1 MYTQH
6 LTCASNRLF
15 DRSIPFDDLF
25 NYVLM
30 KQGIIALCFID
41 GSTSCYDV
49 SCDFNRVR
57 LMSLLSSPDK
67 LNHIIGWKVFAYPND
82 AETFF
87 RSFYRLPGGY
97 TAPAI
102 ALPRATLQAVV
113 ETLPPPTPQS
123 VA

>member
-30 KQGIIALCFID
+30 KQGIIVLCFIYVLLRCIMRLQSSSFD
-41 GSTSCYDV
+41 EST
-49 SCDFNRVR
+49 
-57 LMSLLSSPDK
+57 SSPDK

-97 TAPAI
+97 TVPVI
-102 ALPRATLQAVV
+102 ALPRATLQDVV
-113 ETLPPPTPQS
+113 ETLPCPTPQS

>member
-15 DRSIPFDDLF
+15 DSSIPFDDLF

-49 SCDFNRVR
+49 SCDINRVR
-57 LMSLLSSPDK
+57 LLSSPDK

-97 TAPAI
+97 TVPAI

-113 ETLPPPTPQS
+113 ETLPRPTPQS

>member
-1 MYTQH
+1 
-6 LTCASNRLF
+6 
-15 DRSIPFDDLF
+15 
-25 NYVLM
+25 M
-30 KQGIIALCFID
+30 KQGIIVLCFIYVLLRCIMRLQSSSFD
-41 GSTSCYDV
+41 EST
-49 SCDFNRVR
+49 
-57 LMSLLSSPDK
+57 SSPDK

-97 TAPAI
+97 TVPAI

-123 VA
+123 AA